1 MSKPDISS
9 DVLQFIDAN
18 VIVTDPDTG
27 KKGTFA
33 MMQMLVN
40 RRELFNDAQNPLHVD
55 GFVPLVGEN
64 GSVTNLNAIHGKLG
78 WHNQQVHGALWQ
90 KPSDLLIFYGYPNS
104 FNSAVNGW
112 DNEKVAR
119 DMAQYGLIVL
129 GDGLQTLL
137 ASGSHD
143 GSSGASTLTDSTAS
157 WTTDEFVGKKIVN
170 VTDGSTGSIT
180 ANTATTITATLSGG
194 TENDWDAGDEYRV
207 ANHADYANVFKIVP
221 RIKQYN
227 PSAKIF
233 GYVTV
238 NQTLANF
245 EDKADDWDALG
256 VDGIFMDEAGYDYG
270 TTATNDRDAFNA
282 KVDYVHALSSASTCF
297 ANAWNMDHIIGTAN
311 DPSKPNTTWNP
322 DLEES
327 SLTADDWYLLE
338 SWPVNTDSYTSSTP
352 VGYEA
357 KADWAARGVKA
368 QGHRATYGINLAASG
383 IINNSNTGGQDLF
396 DFLFVSAMMF
406 AMDAVGSSDAS
417 YASSSSAVDW
427 WTRPDVSKMGA
438 LYSLNASVIEDSG
451 DADVY
456 WRYTEFGRFKLDFSS
471 SAQDATVEKR

>member
-297 ANAWNMDHIIGTAN
+297 ANAWNMASDAEPGRDEVVGVLRERQAEGEGNGRGLRHVKKCRETSVSRSELQSDGGRTDCIGLEDLPA
-311 DPSKPNTTWNP
+311 TW
-322 DLEES
+322 DLEHAGLKG
-327 SLTADDWYLLE
+327 LTLPED
-338 SWPVNTDSYTSSTP
+338 
-352 VGYEA
+352 
-357 KADWAARGVKA
+357 AAYDEGERDGPHEVSGTRGR
-368 QGHRATYGINLAASG
+368 QGENGTHAA
-383 IINNSNTGGQDLF
+383 
-396 DFLFVSAMMF
+396 V
-406 AMDAVGSSDAS
+406 
-417 YASSSSAVDW
+417 
-427 WTRPDVSKMGA
+427 
-438 LYSLNASVIEDSG
+438 
-451 DADVY
+451 
-456 WRYTEFGRFKLDFSS
+456 
-471 SAQDATVEKR
+471 